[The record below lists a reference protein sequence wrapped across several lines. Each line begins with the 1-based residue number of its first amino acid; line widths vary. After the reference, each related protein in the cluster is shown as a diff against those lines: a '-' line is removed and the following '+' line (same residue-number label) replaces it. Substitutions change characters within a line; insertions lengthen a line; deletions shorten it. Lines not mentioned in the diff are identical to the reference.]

1 MTSQNLAAIII
12 KAKSGNVDALAALVD
27 AIARDLRAFIA
38 TYATSQVMVEE
49 THAATWIQVRRE
61 LNSCPSS
68 SQAIT
73 WIRQRAITILR
84 QQLDSE
90 CHAAIASRDG
100 LRHLIAQDGIE
111 GLQALVSPSNEGA
124 ALINQRYAALDED
137 SQTLVCRRYSDN
149 ATLSTLASENQ
160 CSDGEIAQRL
170 FSIRAGMHWRAT
182 TSDQPPSN
190 DQQLA
195 IAIDQLLTNT
205 LDGIQK
211 QTLNATLMKDLGR
224 AAAFAR
230 QARIDLMLRAIF
242 APYTQEQTRQIAGNL
257 AKIENKRHNESSLL
271 QVAAPPRSPIG
282 SGSELRNSNERVAN
296 RKTDPPSSALVNA
309 ITMPTSR
316 VGKSRRTASSDSTLL
331 SRERPSPKN
340 NQPSLFI
347 GIGVAVIG
355 LIALI
360 ILWNGNRA
368 VIKIDGTTAG
378 NHSTESVIKETH
390 APPNPTGGPRT
401 TNTEPVLTSHN
412 KFIRGI
418 NLGGQAV
425 TIDRNLWL
433 SHRDALSAGCTLGAG
448 TNIAPPLAITGAGLD
463 FDRKSMLD
471 TGITSVSGGTIRLNQ
486 IMPNGIYGLTLWL
499 ANTSSLNEKQCD
511 VSVNSVSINLSGAF
525 SKHENWAQ
533 LGPMSIQVTN
543 GKMELQI
550 SGHGNARMTGLELT
564 APSAAS
570 VSLPAAI
577 TLTSPVDAALFSVKE
592 TITFRVDV
600 IGTVKSVAI
609 FDGERR
615 LGESTSKP
623 YSVTVDSLPVGD
635 HRVIARATNLSGET
649 SESLPLAFSVF
660 PENST
665 GTITMERWDGL
676 AGNLISDALGQAKC
690 AGPADVTS
698 RLTNFTTNENLNN
711 FYVRIRGYLLP
722 PTTGNYVFFI
732 TSDDE
737 GELLLSSDASP
748 EHARRI
754 DHGFLSGGVNDW
766 SRYANEE
773 PKPISLIAGQR
784 YYIEMRIKN
793 GLAPG
798 YGACGWKLPNG
809 TLERPIPGHRLIPF
823 NP

>member
-1 MTSQNLAAIII
+1 MLSQNFAAVIV
-12 KAKSGNVDALAALVD
+12 KAKSGNVDALTALIN

-38 TYATSQVMVEE
+38 TYATSQAMVEE
-49 THAATWIQVRRE
+49 AHAATWIQVRRE
-61 LNSCPSS
+61 LNACPSS

-73 WIRQRAITILR
+73 WIRQRAIAILQ

-90 CHAAIASRDG
+90 CRAAIASRDG

-111 GLQALVSPSNEGA
+111 GLQALISPSNEGA
-124 ALINQRYAALDED
+124 ALINQRYAALDEK
-137 SQTLVCRRYSDN
+137 SQTLVCRHYSDG
-149 ATLSTLASENQ
+149 ATLSELASEHQ
-160 CSDGEIAQRL
+160 CNDGEIAQRL
-170 FSIRAGMHWRAT
+170 FSTRAGMHWRAT
-182 TSDQPPSN
+182 TSDRQLLDDP
-190 DQQLA
+190 QLA
-195 IAIDQLLTNT
+195 IAIELLLTNT
-205 LDGIQK
+205 LDAANK
-211 QTLNATLMKDLGR
+211 QRLNATLMKDLGL

-230 QARIDLMLRAIF
+230 QARIDLMLQAIF
-242 APYTQEQTRQIAGNL
+242 APYTQEQARQLAGSL
-257 AKIENKRHNESSLL
+257 AKIENKRRNESSLL

-282 SGSELRNSNERVAN
+282 SGSELRNSNEGVAN
-296 RKTDPPSSALVNA
+296 RKTDSPSSALVNA
-309 ITMPTSR
+309 ITMPMPR
-316 VGKSRRTASSDSTLL
+316 VGKSRRTASSDSTLF
-331 SRERPSPKN
+331 SRQRPSNKN

-347 GIGVAVIG
+347 GIGVAMIG
-355 LIALI
+355 IIALI

-368 VIKIDGTTAG
+368 VIKVDATTAG
-378 NHSTESVIKETH
+378 HHTTEETTALQNSSNGAH
-390 APPNPTGGPRT
+390 L
-401 TNTEPVLTSHN
+401 TNTGPELASSK

-418 NLGGQAV
+418 NFGGPAV
-425 TIDRNLWL
+425 TIDHHPWL
-433 SHRDALSAGCTLGAG
+433 SHRDALSAGFTLGAG
-448 TNIAPPLAITGAGLD
+448 TNIAPPVAIAGARLD

-471 TGITSVSGGTIRLNQ
+471 TGVMSVSGGIIRINQ
-486 IMPNGIYGLTLWL
+486 VMPNGVYGLTLWL
-499 ANTSSLNEKQCD
+499 ANTNSLNEKQCD

-525 SKHENWAQ
+525 TKHENWTQ
-533 LGPMSIQVTN
+533 LGPVSIQVTK

-550 SGHGNARMTGLELT
+550 SGHDNARVTGLELT
-564 APSAAS
+564 SSAEES

-577 TLTSPVDAALFSVKE
+577 TLTSPVDAALISAKESV
-592 TITFRVDV
+592 TFRVDV
-600 IGTVKSVAI
+600 IGTVKSVTI

-615 LGESTSKP
+615 LGQSTSKS
-623 YSVTVDSLPVGD
+623 YSVTVESLPVGD

-649 SESLPLAFSVF
+649 SESLPLAFSVL

-676 AGNLISDALGQAKC
+676 AGNLISDALGQAKS
-690 AGPADVTS
+690 AAPADVTS
-698 RLTNFTTNENLNN
+698 RLKNFTTSENLNN
-711 FYVRIRGYLLP
+711 FYIRIRGYLLP
-722 PTTGNYVFFI
+722 PTTGDYVFFI